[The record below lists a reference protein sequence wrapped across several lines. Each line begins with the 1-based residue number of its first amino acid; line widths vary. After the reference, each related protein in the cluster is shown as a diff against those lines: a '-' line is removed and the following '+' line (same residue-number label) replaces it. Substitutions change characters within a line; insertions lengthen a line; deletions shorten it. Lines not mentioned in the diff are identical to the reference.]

1 MTKVKLKCSNCGK
14 EFERSKSE
22 AARNE
27 KIGRRVYCSLEC
39 NGHSGHAHLA
49 PYKGVR
55 SPNFI
60 RCNDGLSSMR
70 FHLKIIRW
78 HCKKKGWIPEI
89 TLEDLKEQWDKQGG
103 VCPYTGWV
111 LQTPKNTAHYNQL
124 GKTPDRASLDRIDSS
139 KGYVRG
145 NIQFVSLIV
154 QYAKNGWDDVEVL
167 KLCKAVVDFRKL

>member
-78 HCKKKGWIPEI
+78 HCKKKGWIPERWTSSDHAAKWASALCRLGI
-89 TLEDLKEQWDKQGG
+89 AQRSLNSALSRSDIKATS
-103 VCPYTGWV
+103 
-111 LQTPKNTAHYNQL
+111 QT
-124 GKTPDRASLDRIDSS
+124 
-139 KGYVRG
+139 
-145 NIQFVSLIV
+145 
-154 QYAKNGWDDVEVL
+154 
-167 KLCKAVVDFRKL
+167 